1 MVWLIFINPV
11 YFSLLCKSD
20 ILHYQSLRDL
30 IMMQFYPENLRTLF
44 STILQ
49 ENCATDTWQWLQ
61 NQLTPASRQQFYTAF
76 VAMPRKIG
84 KNIVVLTPGQKEAI
98 EAAGNG
104 LDITDRSVD
113 QLARIWLV
121 TNVRFANVS
130 EYQQNI
136 ETLFLT
142 ADVNEQV
149 ALYNA
154 LPVLPNPEVWV
165 FRCTEGI
172 RSNIGDVLEAIMC
185 NNPYPAAWLPE
196 SAWNQL
202 VLKAFFT
209 EKPMD
214 KIIGLTERANSALT
228 TTLIDYIHERRA
240 AGRVIHPYIWKCITR
255 FISADNFKELE
266 KLNNSAG
273 ELDKEIAALVC
284 WETGYQPARQLLET
298 MDQKAAVESG
308 EINWKSLLNKFSY
321 VL

>member
-1 MVWLIFINPV
+1 
-11 YFSLLCKSD
+11 
-20 ILHYQSLRDL
+20 
-30 IMMQFYPENLRTLF
+30 MMQFHPENLRILF
-44 STILQ
+44 ATVLQ
-49 ENCATDTWQWLQ
+49 QNCSADARQWLQ
-61 NQLTPASRQQFYTAF
+61 LQLTPASRQQFYTAF
-76 VAMPRKIG
+76 VSMPRKTG
-84 KNIVVLTPGQKEAI
+84 RNAIVLSGEQKAAI

-104 LDITDRSVD
+104 LDISGRTVD
-113 QLARIWLV
+113 QLSRTWLV
-121 TNVRFANVS
+121 TNVKFESRE
-130 EYQQNI
+130 EYRKNI
-136 ETLFLT
+136 ENLFLT

-154 LPVLPNPEVWV
+154 LPVLPQPEDWV

-196 SAWNQL
+196 PAWNQL

-214 KIIGLTERANSALT
+214 KIIGLDERANASLAA
-228 TTLIDYIHERRA
+228 TLVDYIHERRA
-240 AGRVIHPYIWKCITR
+240 AGRVIHPYIWKCVTG
-255 FISADNFKELE
+255 FINKNNFSDLE
-266 KLNNSAG
+266 ILSSSHN

-284 WETGYQPARQLLET
+284 FDADYPPAKQLLEK

-321 VL
+321 VLQS